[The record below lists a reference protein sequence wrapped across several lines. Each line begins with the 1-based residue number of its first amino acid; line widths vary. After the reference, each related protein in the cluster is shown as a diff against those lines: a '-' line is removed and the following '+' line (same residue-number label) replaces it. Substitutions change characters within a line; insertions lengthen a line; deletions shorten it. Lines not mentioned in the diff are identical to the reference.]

1 MTRSRMHLASM
12 PAATTAVP
20 QPIRP
25 FKRAGVQHTNP
36 KDSIATYSEGRA
48 AYNRHTGVLL
58 SLDGELL
65 HAFREAEASGTVVQ
79 APRHPEDRAVL
90 ATRRVARRSGAV
102 CMLHGIPALFMK
114 TIWALCAHLAT
125 YSGASLFRSL
135 AVD

>member
-1 MTRSRMHLASM
+1 MHLASM

-114 TIWALCAHLAT
+114 TIWALA
-125 YSGASLFRSL
+125 YSIRSL
-135 AVD
+135 LTEL

>member
-1 MTRSRMHLASM
+1 MHLASM

-25 FKRAGVQHTNP
+25 FKRTGVQHTNP
-36 KDSIATYSEGRA
+36 KDNIATYSEGRA

-114 TIWALCAHLAT
+114 TIWALA
-125 YSGASLFRSL
+125 YSIRSL
-135 AVD
+135 LTEL